1 MGRPFLKQYQ
11 KQMGMSLPEED
22 WDDRNALYALRYDIL
37 VSALFPNSEKFRNLA
52 IDEMKRLS
60 EKYPNGFDDFKE
72 AE

>member
-1 MGRPFLKQYQ
+1 MLSGQ
-11 KQMGMSLPEED
+11 
-22 WDDRNALYALRYDIL
+22 IL
-37 VSALFPNSEKFRNLA
+37 TIFRA